1 MSREQPKKN
10 GKKTKKK
17 KKRVKRD
24 EGQREQEKM
33 AAEFW
38 KPESRWIRS
47 RKAGGLEAG
56 KQVD

>member
-1 MSREQPKKN
+1 MAKRQ
-10 GKKTKKK
+10 KK